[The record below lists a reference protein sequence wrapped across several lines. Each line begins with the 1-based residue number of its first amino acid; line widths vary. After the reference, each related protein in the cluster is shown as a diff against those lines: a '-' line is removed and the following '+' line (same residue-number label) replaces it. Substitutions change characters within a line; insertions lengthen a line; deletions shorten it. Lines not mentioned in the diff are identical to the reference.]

1 MKIKNLSKWTE
12 DDLSMDLYYPQRQK
26 IRRKKPR
33 RKDLDRL
40 KEDHTNKK
48 TKNK

>member
-1 MKIKNLSKWTE
+1 MKIKDLSKWTE
-12 DDLSMDLYYPQRQK
+12 DDYYPQRQK

-33 RKDLDRL
+33 RKDLDRSE
-40 KEDHTNKK
+40 EDRMIKR

>member
-12 DDLSMDLYYPQRQK
+12 DDYYPQRQK

-40 KEDHTNKK
+40 EEDRTIKK

>member
-12 DDLSMDLYYPQRQK
+12 DDYYPQRQK

-33 RKDLDRL
+33 RKDLDGL
-40 KEDHTNKK
+40 KEDYTNKK

>member
-1 MKIKNLSKWTE
+1 MKIKDLYKWTE
-12 DDLSMDLYYPQRQK
+12 DDYYPQRQK

-33 RKDLDRL
+33 RKDLDRSE
-40 KEDHTNKK
+40 EDRTIKR